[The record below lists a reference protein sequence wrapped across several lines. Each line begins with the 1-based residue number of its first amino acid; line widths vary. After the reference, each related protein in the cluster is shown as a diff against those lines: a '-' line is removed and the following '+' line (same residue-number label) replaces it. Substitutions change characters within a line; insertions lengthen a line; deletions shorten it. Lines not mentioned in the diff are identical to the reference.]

1 MAEPPPIIPDREAVA
16 KLEIGHTTISRA
28 MASVLTGCFL
38 LAIFAVPLAQA
49 VWELRSGS
57 PKVIE
62 IINLFSKAAAAY
74 QSDGEQTLWDRV
86 FAANG
91 ALLRGIGDYETQLE
105 DTSFMAQFFI
115 PRMQALTSRYVG
127 LGNEQVYLGRDGWLF
142 YRPEVDYVTGA
153 PFLDANFQ
161 KRRARSGDASAGE
174 AIQPDPVLAIVDF
187 QRQLANRGVHL
198 IVLPAPVK
206 PVIEPDRL
214 SAAYPL
220 PISEPVQNP
229 SYAAFLDALTEA
241 GVDWLDVSQALLD
254 LRKQTGEDS
263 FLVTDTHWAPGAM
276 TEAAA
281 LLAGKVRG
289 YLPQVVAV
297 EMQRGE
303 ETVEGPGD
311 IAAMLKLATDST
323 LYPKQKVT
331 IHPVRTAKGD
341 QWKPDPS
348 SPVLLLG
355 DSFSNIYSLGA
366 MGWGAS
372 AGFAEQLSASLG
384 LSVDTILR
392 NDAGAFATREIL
404 VKELAQGRNRLA
416 GKKILV
422 WEFAMRELSV
432 GNWKMI
438 PLHADAPPV
447 TASAGAKFY
456 APADGADPVQL
467 TGVVRAVSKVP
478 RPGTVPYKDHV
489 FAIQLADISGQEVP
503 AGSQAIIYL
512 FGMKDNVLTPAAS
525 WKPGDQ
531 VTVDVRS
538 WADVTE
544 KYERFNR
551 AELDDESLQ
560 LETPAWAEPIK

>member
-16 KLEIGHTTISRA
+16 KLEIGHTAISRA

-91 ALLRGIGDYETQLE
+91 ALLRGIGDYEKQLE

-161 KRRARSGDASAGE
+161 KRRARCGDASAGA

-229 SYAAFLDALTEA
+229 SYTAFLDALTEA

-281 LLAGKVRG
+281 LLAAKVRG
-289 YLPQVVAV
+289 YLPQGVAV
-297 EMQRGE
+297 EIQRGE

-311 IAAMLKLATDST
+311 IAAMLKLPAGST

-331 IHPVRTAKGD
+331 LQPVSMGD
-341 QWKPDPS
+341 GKPWKPDPS
-348 SPVLLLG
+348 SPALLLG

-384 LSVDTILR
+384 VSVDAILR
-392 NDAGAFATREIL
+392 NDAGAFATREML
-404 VKELAQGRNRLA
+404 VRDLAQGRDRLA
-416 GKKILV
+416 GKKVLI
-422 WEFAMRELSV
+422 WEFAMRELAV
-432 GNWKMI
+432 GDWKI
-438 PLHADAPPV
+438 LPLPEIAALATEIRGDFFVPK
-447 TASAGAKFY
+447 AG
-456 APADGADPVQL
+456 PVQVE
-467 TGVVRAVSKVP
+467 GVVEAVSTFP
-478 RPGTVPYKDHV
+478 RPGEVPYSDHIFSV
-489 FAIQLADISGQEVP
+489 ILSGIRGDGVP
-503 AGSQAIIYL
+503 EGARAVVYL
-512 FGMKDNVLTPAAS
+512 WSMRKNVLTPASA
-525 WKPGDQ
+525 WQQGDH
-531 VTVDVRS
+531 VTLNLQDWNDV
-538 WADVTE
+538 APE
-544 KYERFNR
+544 YERFNR
-551 AELDDESLQ
+551 SEPEDSDLQ
-560 LETPAWAEPIK
+560 LEMPAWGEPHP